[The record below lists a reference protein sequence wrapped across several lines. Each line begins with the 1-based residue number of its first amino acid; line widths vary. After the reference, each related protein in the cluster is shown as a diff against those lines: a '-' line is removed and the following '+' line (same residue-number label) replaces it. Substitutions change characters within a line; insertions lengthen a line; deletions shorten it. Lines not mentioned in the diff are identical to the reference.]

1 MWFRSIIAGL
11 ACSLA
16 VHGAAAEEKPWR
28 VSLVGDRFD
37 GSAWHTGLLI
47 ELEPGWKTYWRMPGE
62 AGVPPEFTWE
72 TSAPARV
79 EAFFPTPRRYADASG
94 ETVGYEGEALFPV
107 TVTPDPPARDLRL
120 GLSLFFAVCKD
131 ICIPARAE
139 AEIELGG
146 QARDPLGSARVEQA
160 EQALPAPGHAIT
172 AASLGEEGGKPVLR
186 LTLKEPLE
194 DVFVETTTSAY
205 FRKPVF
211 SADGREAR
219 LAIDNLSD
227 PAALAGSTLSFTY
240 WRNGQGL
247 EQAVTLP

>member
-1 MWFRSIIAGL
+1 MWFRSIIASL

-16 VHGAAAEEKPWR
+16 VHGASAEEKPWR

-37 GSAWHTGLLI
+37 GSAWQTGVLI
-47 ELEPGWKTYWRMPGE
+47 ELDPGWKTYWRMPGE
-62 AGVPPEFTWE
+62 SGVPPEFTWE

-79 EAFFPTPRRYADASG
+79 EAVFPTPRRHADASG

-107 TVTPDPPARDLRL
+107 TVTPEAPTRDLRL

-139 AEIELGG
+139 AAIELGA
-146 QARDPLGSARVEQA
+146 QARDPLGSARVEA
-160 EQALPAPGHAIT
+160 AGQALPAPGDVIA
-172 AASLGEEGGKPVLR
+172 AASLGEEGGKPVL
-186 LTLKEPLE
+186 LLALKEPLE

-211 SADGREAR
+211 SADGRAAR
-219 LAIDNLSD
+219 LAIDNLAD
-227 PAALAGSTLSFTY
+227 PATLAGSTLSFTY
-240 WRNGQGL
+240 WRNGRGL
-247 EQAVTLP
+247 EQALTLP